1 MNNPE
6 HRKEYVIRFRT
17 RDGQLK
23 SGKRFG
29 VLAVQVINEATKEP
43 AIIELLSCRSIQDSN
58 FQEMVSAGQAR
69 TWTAKKSSWEKQARF

>member
-29 VLAVQVINEATKEP
+29 VSAAQVLYEITSESPVVEV
-43 AIIELLSCRSIQDSN
+43 LSCRSLGDAN
-58 FQEMVSAGQAR
+58 FQRDVICR
-69 TWTAKKSSWEKQARF
+69 TI